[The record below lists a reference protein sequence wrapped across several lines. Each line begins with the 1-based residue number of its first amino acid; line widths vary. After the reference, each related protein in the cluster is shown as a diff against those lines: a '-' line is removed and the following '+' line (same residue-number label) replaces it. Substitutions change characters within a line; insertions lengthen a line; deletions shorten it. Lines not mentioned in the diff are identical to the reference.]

1 MIIAAKEKLCRI
13 FFLRKENQINLLKFR
28 CYLCVGG
35 NFFLE
40 SLLSTDPIC
49 MYINEQN
56 HYHYIF
62 IMERKKEIKYMTEH
76 TKNEFHLTYSSSN
89 L

>member
-1 MIIAAKEKLCRI
+1 MQNIFPQKEKP
-13 FFLRKENQINLLKFR
+13 NKFTKNSDVI
-28 CYLCVGG
+28 CVWGG
-35 NFFLE
+35 NFFPE
-40 SLLSTDPIC
+40 SLFSTDPIC

-62 IMERKKEIKYMTEH
+62 IMERKKEIKCMTEH
-76 TKNEFHLTYSSSN
+76 TKNELHLTYSSSN